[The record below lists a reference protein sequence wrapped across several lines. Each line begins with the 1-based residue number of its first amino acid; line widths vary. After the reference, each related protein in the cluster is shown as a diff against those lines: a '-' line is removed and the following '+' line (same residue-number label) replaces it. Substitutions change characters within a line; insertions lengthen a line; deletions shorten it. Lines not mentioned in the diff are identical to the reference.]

1 MDTEF
6 KFGDET
12 VSQIFSRTMQGA
24 LKQQADDQ
32 RKSIEPLVQQLSDLT
47 KTVNNLAVNV
57 AVVVEQYK
65 HTHTAP
71 CGQFVE
77 FKREQQEENK
87 MLHARISQ
95 HKDDDH
101 RNDRKE
107 RSVNTNTIICAI
119 SALAAIGACVAT
131 FIN

>member
-1 MDTEF
+1 MDTDS

-24 LKQQADDQ
+24 LEQQARDQ
-32 RKSIEPLVQQLSDLT
+32 RKALEPLIGQLSDLT
-47 KTVNNLAVNV
+47 KTVSNLAVNV

-77 FKREQQEENK
+77 FKKDQQEENK
-87 MLHARISQ
+87 LLHKRIDD
-95 HKDDDH
+95 HKDNDH

-107 RSVNTNTIICAI
+107 RSVNLNTIICAI
-119 SALAAIGACVAT
+119 SALAAIGAVVAAVL
-131 FIN
+131 